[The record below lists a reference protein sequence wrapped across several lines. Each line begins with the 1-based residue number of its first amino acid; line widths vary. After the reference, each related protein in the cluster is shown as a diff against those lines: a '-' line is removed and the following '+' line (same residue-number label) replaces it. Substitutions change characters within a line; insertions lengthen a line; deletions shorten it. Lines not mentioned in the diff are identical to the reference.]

1 MVDIYTFP
9 KQEPQYY
16 TRLSLKK
23 YDRMPGSQP
32 TVTTASTIRL
42 PLPAVLHDSFNM
54 DVSNPSFDL
63 LGNSPTDVIAA
74 GKSQMERFV
83 DDVSKGTTSVT
94 NIVQTA
100 AQAAA
105 LMPGISDTGIGKFA
119 QSVTGMVRNPHL
131 TTIFEGVRLKTY
143 QFGWKLSPKSA
154 DEAQELNRLFT
165 HIKGYMHPKI
175 IGGGFALEYPYIA
188 TVTFVGPPSAVMPN
202 VQDSFITRMDINGAG
217 SGVPAFYRDGQPVT
231 VEFQLAFQEIN
242 IQTRDN
248 FISTGGMDGGPSLG
262 GGVR

>member
-9 KQEPQYY
+9 KQEAQYY

-32 TVTTASTIRL
+32 SLTTASSIRL
-42 PLPAVLHDSFNM
+42 PLPTALHDSFNM
-54 DVSNPSFDL
+54 DISNPSFDL
-63 LGNSPTDVIAA
+63 LGNSPMDVLTA
-74 GKSQMERFV
+74 GQSKIEDLQSQFKQGNFS
-83 DDVSKGTTSVT
+83 VSQA
-94 NIVQTA
+94 VQLA

-105 LMPGISDTGIGKFA
+105 QAPGISDTGIGKFA

-143 QFGWKLSPKSA
+143 QFTWKLSPKSS

-175 IGGGFALEYPYIA
+175 VPGGFALEYPYIA
-188 TVTFVGPPSAVMPN
+188 TVSFVGPPSAVMPN
-202 VQDSFITRMDINGAG
+202 VQESFITRMDINGAA
-217 SGVPAFYRDGQPVT
+217 SGVPAFYRDGQPVS
-231 VEFQLAFQEIN
+231 VELALAFQEIN